1 METCDRIVILSFLDF
16 RVQPL
21 ATTNSG
27 AQKFE
32 QSVHI
37 SSLLLEFG
45 EVESNQIHG
54 CFASSGGEAYTSEQG
69 SYLGKLG

>member
-1 METCDRIVILSFLDF
+1 METCDRVVILSFRDF

-27 AQKFE
+27 ARKFE

-37 SSLLLEFG
+37 PSLLLEFG
-45 EVESNQIHG
+45 EVESNRIK
-54 CFASSGGEAYTSEQG
+54 SMVVSLSVV
-69 SYLGKLG
+69 GKLVPQGRGAT